1 MQLRRVGTLL
11 KKTCKGALE
20 DEALD
25 RAAVLAYCAVFS
37 IAPLTVIITFF
48 VGLIHRGNTMEQV
61 QKQFADFISPEVAE
75 LLARGVV
82 NAGWHGKSIGYVIFA
97 VLLLVVVAS
106 AFTYELQRAVDAMWK
121 GLRGKRPLIKSLL
134 RRLETLVLGVGAG
147 VFLQISV
154 VLNSEISAY
163 RDYVDSL
170 LPGFQTMWHW
180 VDNAVSFAVIVIIY
194 LLCYKLLPS
203 AKVTWRDAA
212 AGAILAA
219 MLFGTGRW
227 VVALYVLR
235 TSFGSAYGAAGSLMV
250 LLVWLYYTSLVF
262 LIGARFT
269 RTCGEPENA
278 N

>member
-1 MQLRRVGTLL
+1 MRLRRVGTLL
-11 KKTCKGALE
+11 KEAFKGALE

-25 RAAVLAYCAVFS
+25 RAAVLAYCAVFA

-61 QKQFADFISPEVAE
+61 RTQFSDFVSPEVAD

-82 NAGWHGKSIGYVIFA
+82 NAGVWHGKSIGYVIFA

-121 GLRGKRPLIKSLL
+121 GLIGKRPLIKTLM
-134 RRLETLVLGVGAG
+134 RRMETLVLGVCAG

-163 RDYVDSL
+163 RRYVDSL

-180 VDNAVSFAVIVIIY
+180 TDNAVSFGVIVIIY

-203 AKVTWRDAA
+203 AKVTWRDAT
-212 AGAILAA
+212 AGAVLAA

-235 TSFGSAYGAAGSLMV
+235 SSFGSAYGAAGSLMV

-269 RTCGEPENA
+269 RTCGEYEPS
-278 N
+278 